1 MSGQLSA
8 FEMAF
13 RWRADNSNFQEIQ
26 TSNTRKPYIFCDFPG
41 DGGGQ
46 DPLSPP
52 LDPHMNKSNVI
63 FGLTLGLFVGLILML
78 YAPSKIFQLN
88 RDGSSWVEPVLS

>member
-13 RWRADNSNFQEIQ
+13 RWRADNGNFQEIQ
-26 TSNTRKPYIFCDFPG
+26 TSNTRKPYISCDFPG
-41 DGGGQ
+41 GGGGQ

-63 FGLTLGLFVGLILML
+63 FVLTLGLFICLILML
-78 YAPSKIFQLN
+78 YAPSKIFQ
-88 RDGSSWVEPVLS
+88 